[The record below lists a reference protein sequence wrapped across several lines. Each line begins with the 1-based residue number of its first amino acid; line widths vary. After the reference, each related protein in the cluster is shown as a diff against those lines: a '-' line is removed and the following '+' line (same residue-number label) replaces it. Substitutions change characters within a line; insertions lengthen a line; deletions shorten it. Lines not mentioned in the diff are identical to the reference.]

1 MEIKSVYL
9 STAGIKLG
17 LRENWRQFMLLVIIN
32 GFVGGM
38 LGIERTLLPQL
49 AKEVFGIN
57 SFTAILSFI
66 VVFGT
71 VKAFAN
77 LYAGKLASR
86 VGRKNLLVIGWI
98 AALPVPFLLLYGPSW
113 NWILAANVLLGIN
126 QGLCWSTA
134 VMMKID
140 LAGVKNR
147 GLAMGINEF
156 AGYFSLALIAFLTGY
171 LAAHYGLKPY
181 PFYLGILISFAGLF
195 GSVFLITD
203 TEKHVKLE
211 ASKPENSK
219 YEEGKKLVKN
229 VFRNT
234 TWQSKNI
241 SSVTQAGLINNLNDA
256 MVWGLFP
263 LLLASKGFNLAQIGL
278 IVAIYPAVWG
288 ISQLFTGILA
298 DQYKRKT
305 LLFWGMLMQGLV
317 LFMLP
322 LFSGYYFYIL
332 MATLLGLA
340 TALVYP
346 TFLAAVAD
354 FSHPYQRAHS
364 IGIFR
369 FWRDSG
375 YVFGAILT
383 GLIIDQFNYSTAI
396 FAVAALTTL
405 SAIIIIFRMNE

>member
-1 MEIKSVYL
+1 MQPALTIQ
-9 STAGIKLG
+9 LG
-17 LRENWRQFMLLVIIN
+17 LHENWKQFSLLVLIN

-49 AKEVFGIN
+49 AKDVFGIN

-77 LYAGKLASR
+77 LYAGKLASNI
-86 VGRKNLLVIGWI
+86 GRKNLLVIGWI

-113 NWILAANVLLGIN
+113 NWILAANIFLGIN

-171 LAAHYGLKPY
+171 LASHYGLKPY
-181 PFYLGILISFAGLF
+181 PFYLGIILSVAGLL

-203 TEKHVKLE
+203 TEKHVQLE
-211 ASKPENSK
+211 ASIPENSK

-298 DQYKRKT
+298 DHYRRKT

-317 LFMLP
+317 LLLLP
-322 LFSGYYFYIL
+322 LFTGYYFYVI
-332 MATLLGLA
+332 MSTLLGLG

-375 YVFGAILT
+375 YVLGALLT
-383 GLIIDQFNYSTAI
+383 GLIIDHFNYSTAI
-396 FAVAALTTL
+396 FVVAGLTIL
-405 SAIIIIFRMNE
+405 SAIVIILRMNE

>member
-1 MEIKSVYL
+1 LEIKPVYL
-9 STAGIKLG
+9 SRTAVQLG
-17 LRENWRQFMLLVIIN
+17 LKENWRQFMLLVIIN

-38 LGIERTLLPQL
+38 LGIERTLIPEL
-49 AKEVFGIN
+49 AKDIFGIN
-57 SFTAILSFI
+57 SFTTILSFI

-86 VGRKNLLVIGWI
+86 VGRKNLLIIGWI
-98 AALPVPFLLLYGPSW
+98 AALPVPFLLIYAPSW
-113 NWILAANVLLGIN
+113 NWILAANILLGIN

-171 LAAHYGLKPY
+171 LAAQYGLKPY
-181 PFYLGILISFAGLF
+181 PFYLGILLSFAGLA
-195 GSVFLITD
+195 GSVFLIKD
-203 TEKHVKLE
+203 TEQHVQLE
-211 ASKPENSK
+211 ASTPESSP

-229 VFRNT
+229 VFWNT
-234 TWQSKNI
+234 TWKSKNI

-256 MVWGLFP
+256 MIWGLFP
-263 LLLASKGFNLAQIGL
+263 LLLKSKGFNLSQIGL

-298 DQYKRKT
+298 DQYRRKT
-305 LLFWGMLMQGLV
+305 LLFWGMLLQGLV
-317 LFMLP
+317 LFLLP
-322 LFSGYYFYIL
+322 LYSSYYFYII
-332 MATLLGLA
+332 MATLLGLG

-383 GLIIDQFNYSTAI
+383 GLIIDQFNYSVAI
-396 FAVAALTTL
+396 FAVAGLTTL